1 MMQPQGAIAHPGHAN
16 PDLVHLLQSNQ
27 SLTPGLM
34 AGGLGL
40 ALVLGAGHALT
51 PGHGKTL
58 AAAYLMGERQT
69 PWHAVVLGLTTTV
82 THTLAVFL
90 LGAIALLAAQLG
102 WAERV
107 YPILSMVSGLMV
119 LSVGTWLLSRHLQS
133 LDQAPDHDHNHESDQ
148 AHSHDHSHD
157 HVHTNDHSHTH
168 DHSHAHEHAH
178 PHAPSH
184 SHTHTHAPQS
194 LLALGIAG
202 GLVPCPSALV
212 LLLTAIALHRTAYGL
227 ALVAAFSLGLTL
239 VLVGVGIS
247 VVYSRRWFDQ
257 MPPRPALRYL
267 PVASAVVVMAV
278 GAMLTARAIA

>member
-1 MMQPQGAIAHPGHAN
+1 MTAGATVGLTSLIWIMQPQGAIAHPGHAN
-16 PDLVHLLQSNQ
+16 PDLVHLLQSHQ

-34 AGGLGL
+34 VGGLGL

-102 WAERV
+102 WAERI

-133 LDQAPDHDHNHESDQ
+133 LDQAAHEHGHHHGADPSHHHEPNH
-148 AHSHDHSHD
+148 AHK
-157 HVHTNDHSHTH
+157 
-168 DHSHAHEHAH
+168 HAHEHGH
-178 PHAPSH
+178 PHM
-184 SHTHTHAPQS
+184 HTHTHAPQS

-227 ALVAAFSLGLTL
+227 ALVTAFSLGLTL